1 MMRGVV
7 QQLKTESGIILLIR
21 AQHSGLV
28 TMNDCV
34 HYYSPPAAA
43 SHGTGPSTIIVIWHM
58 AEIYDDHIVI
68 NILRVISFS
77 PLSLYHLHHLLKDLS
92 IYLTRLADQILA
104 GNIRRC

>member
-1 MMRGVV
+1 MMRAL
-7 QQLKTESGIILLIR
+7 QQLKTERRIILLIR

-28 TMNDCV
+28 TMNDYV
-34 HYYSPPAAA
+34 HYYSPRAAA
-43 SHGTGPSTIIVIWHM
+43 SHGKGPSTIIIIWHL
-58 AEIYDDHIVI
+58 AEIYDDPIAM

-77 PLSLYHLHHLLKDLS
+77 PLSLYHFPRLLKTVS

>member
-1 MMRGVV
+1 MRRV
-7 QQLKTESGIILLIR
+7 QQLKTERRIILLIR
-21 AQHSGLV
+21 AEHSGLV

-34 HYYSPPAAA
+34 HYYSPRAAA
-43 SHGTGPSTIIVIWHM
+43 SHGTGSSTIIIIWHM
-58 AEIYDDHIVI
+58 AEIYDDPIAI

-77 PLSLYHLHHLLKDLS
+77 PLSLYHLPHLLKNLS